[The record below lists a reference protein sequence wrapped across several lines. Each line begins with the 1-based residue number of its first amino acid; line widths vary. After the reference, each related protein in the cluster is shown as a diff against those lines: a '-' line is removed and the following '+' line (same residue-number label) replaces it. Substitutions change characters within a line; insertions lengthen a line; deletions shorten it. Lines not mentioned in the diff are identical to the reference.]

1 LSPDAKCLSFA
12 LRIDLASRGTHRWRA
27 MMRRAF
33 PIRPLAGCALALL
46 VAACASTPAT
56 RRPVV
61 AGSPGSAIIRLPEVM
76 AATGLESVI
85 GAPAG
90 AITRRLG
97 EPQLDWLD
105 GDVRKLQ
112 FAGKACVMDIY
123 LYPLQPGA
131 EPVATHVE
139 ARLRE
144 GGAAVD
150 RGQCLSEIARR

>member
-1 LSPDAKCLSFA
+1 
-12 LRIDLASRGTHRWRA
+12 

-46 VAACASTPAT
+46 VAACASAPASK
-56 RRPVV
+56 RPVA
-61 AGSPGSAIIRLPEVM
+61 AGTSGSTIIRLPEVM
-76 AATGLESVI
+76 AANGLESVI

-90 AITRRLG
+90 ALTRRLG
-97 EPQLDWLD
+97 EPRLDLVE

-112 FAGKACVMDIY
+112 FSGQACVMDIY
-123 LYPLQPGA
+123 LYPMQPGA
-131 EPVATHVE
+131 EPVAAHVE

>member
-1 LSPDAKCLSFA
+1 MAA
-12 LRIDLASRGTHRWRA
+12 GATHRWRA
-27 MMRRAF
+27 MMLRLSL
-33 PIRPLAGCALALL
+33 IRPLAAAALAGLA
-46 VAACASTPAT
+46 AACASAPAAK
-56 RRPVV
+56 RPVV
-61 AGSPGSAIIRLPEVM
+61 AGTPGSAIIRLPEMM
-76 AATGLESVI
+76 AASGLETVL
-85 GAPAG
+85 GASAG

-97 EPQLDWLD
+97 EPRLDWLD

-112 FAGKACVMDIY
+112 FAGKACVMDVY

-144 GGAAVD
+144 GGAPTD